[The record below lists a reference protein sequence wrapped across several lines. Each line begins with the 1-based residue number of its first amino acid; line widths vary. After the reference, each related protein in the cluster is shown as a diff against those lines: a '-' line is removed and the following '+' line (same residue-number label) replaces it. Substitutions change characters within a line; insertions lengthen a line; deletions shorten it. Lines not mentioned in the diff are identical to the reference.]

1 MIKIISDTS
10 TLYSVNE
17 GEKKGIVINPLSV
30 IINNKTY
37 REFEDIDSKEFIQLI
52 NENHMPS
59 SSQPSI
65 GNTVEL
71 YEKYK
76 DYEILNITM
85 ADGLSGTYSSACT
98 AKDMVENNEKIHI
111 LNSKTLCGNQR
122 YLVEKSIELV
132 KEGYKIEEIIRILE
146 DKVSSSKSFLI
157 PNDFEYLRRG
167 GRLTAI
173 AAKLGSILKFV
184 PIITQTEDGMRLEKY
199 GLKRTM
205 NSAVDEIIRC
215 FKDMNIDSTFKIYI
229 GHGQY
234 LEMAEKIKERI
245 QKSFA
250 DVEIEIIELG
260 PVFITQGG
268 PKAISIQVIK
278 K

>member
-184 PIITQTEDGMRLEKY
+184 PI
-199 GLKRTM
+199 
-205 NSAVDEIIRC
+205 
-215 FKDMNIDSTFKIYI
+215 KI
-229 GHGQY
+229 GRAH
-234 LEMAEKIKERI
+234 
-245 QKSFA
+245 
-250 DVEIEIIELG
+250 V
-260 PVFITQGG
+260 
-268 PKAISIQVIK
+268 
-278 K
+278 